1 MEVGFE
7 ASQGK
12 AGEGKSILG
21 LMFRSTTKG
30 GAKVPDVSVPTKK
43 MVDGDYHCRV
53 KYSIFLF
60 I

>member
-12 AGEGKSILG
+12 AGEGKSILD

-30 GAKVPDVSVPTKK
+30 GAKVPDVLRTNQE
-43 MVDGDYHCRV
+43 DGGW
-53 KYSIFLF
+53 
-60 I
+60 